1 MQDLE
6 VLLVSINQYLDLFL
20 EESRE
25 HLQSFND
32 EMLKLEQ
39 NPGNKDSL
47 NTIFRDIHTLK
58 GMAATMGFEQ
68 VTTLSHKLE
77 TLLDKLRSNSILLTP
92 ELADLLFNGVD
103 ILNGMIETI
112 ASGENKVFDIELFL
126 EKLDYFNKDTK
137 NNTANTE
144 NKTENI
150 DLELSKLEKKL
161 IMEAKKKNL
170 SAYQIEVE
178 FDTGCLMKSVRAF
191 MVVNTLEKLGEIIKT
206 VPHTQE
212 LESENFNNCFT
223 VLLLTNYSP
232 PNIMEA
238 MSSISEI
245 TLKRIQVINGE
256 DSVAKSPDHGSD
268 DNYRKEMNNHTLS
281 QTVRVD
287 ISKLDKL
294 MSLVGEL
301 VINKSRL
308 EQIFKQ
314 NNFSALN
321 ETVVQI
327 NKITSDLQNVVMSTR
342 MVPIEQVFNRFPRMV
357 RDLSKELGKQI
368 NLVMEGKDTELDRKV
383 IDEIGDPLVHLV
395 RNSIDHG
402 IEPAEERQHLGKPIQ
417 GTLELAAKQE
427 GNSIV
432 IIVKDDGRG
441 IDVEKIKAK
450 ALEKGMFTDQELEL
464 MDEASIIN
472 LIFSPGFSTAATVT
486 DISGRGVGLDVVKAK
501 IQSLNGS
508 IIVESQVSQGTV
520 FTIKLPLT
528 LAIIQALMIDVSSE
542 VYAIPLANIVE
553 TTAFMRSKI
562 KTVQGQ
568 KVIVLRDNVLRL
580 VNLAEVLETPV
591 RSAEQD
597 RLNVVVVKKDQQ
609 QIGLVVDGLL
619 GLQEIVISSLGKLL
633 RGIEGISGAAVLGD
647 GKVAL
652 ILDISTL

>member
-1 MQDLE
+1 
-6 VLLVSINQYLDLFL
+6 VSINQYLDLFL